1 MRVTSCL
8 FWESWEL
15 CRGWVKRVDRLK
27 PKAIPFGSK
36 NGKRHHVIYSTGE
49 AQNCG
54 IMTSELFISN
64 DWIDGDQSQFEIL
77 AFRAVSMLWY
87 VVGRLDHR
95 LLKLPNVEVDNV
107 SWMAE
112 QWWRSARTGDSRR
125 FEVHLELVASPCEG
139 KKTFYAAKLVALGH
153 VIWVRAE

>member
-1 MRVTSCL
+1 VFHARDFMSLLGKLRTL
-8 FWESWEL
+8 SWMSEKG
-15 CRGWVKRVDRLK
+15 RQ
-27 PKAIPFGSK
+27 AQAQSHT
-36 NGKRHHVIYSTGE
+36 HHVIYSTGE